1 MTHCYDYKSSTYT
14 HVNKEFAC
22 ADRPKDSCRYQ
33 NTLFR
38 GIIPST
44 VIVFEGVKSKLFK
57 YNRPP
62 FCPRILGEN

>member
-14 HVNKEFAC
+14 HVNEEFTC

-33 NTLFR
+33 NILSR
-38 GIIPST
+38 SIVSST
-44 VIVFEGVKSKLFK
+44 VSVFEEANFKLFK

-62 FCPRILGEN
+62 FCPSILGVN